1 MASTLAPAQSL
12 SALRILIVEDE
23 ALVAL
28 EVESILSLAGHQPV
42 AVADDLPSALA
53 AVDEAWPDL
62 ALVDIQLAGGA
73 SGLEVAAALKAKGIP
88 TLFAT
93 GNCPSEPRDDLAIG
107 CLHKP
112 FSDRSLMGAVE
123 AVAAI
128 LRGSEP
134 GPLPTSLRV
143 Y

>member
-1 MASTLAPAQSL
+1 M
-12 SALRILIVEDE
+12 RILIVEDE

-28 EVESILSLAGHQPV
+28 EVESILAMAGHQPI
-42 AVADDLPSALA
+42 AVADDLESTLA
-53 AVDEAWPDL
+53 ALEAATPDL
-62 ALVDIQLAGGA
+62 ALVDIQLARGA
-73 SGLEVAAALKAKGIP
+73 SGLDVAAALKARGIP

-93 GNCPSEPRDDLAIG
+93 GNCPEARRDDLAIG

-112 FSDRSLMGAVE
+112 FSDRTLTGAVE

-128 LRGSEP
+128 LRGAEP
-134 GPLPTSLRV
+134 RQLPGSLRV

>member
-1 MASTLAPAQSL
+1 M
-12 SALRILIVEDE
+12 RILIVEDE

-28 EVESILSLAGHQPV
+28 EVESILSMAGHEPLG
-42 AVADDLPSALA
+42 VADDLPSAM
-53 AVDEAWPDL
+53 AVVEAEMPDL
-62 ALVDIQLAGGA
+62 ALVDIQLARGA
-73 SGLEVAAALKAKGIP
+73 SGLEVAEALKARGIP

-93 GNCPSEPRDDLAIG
+93 GNCPSERRDDLAIG

-112 FSDRSLMGAVE
+112 FTDRSLTGAVE

-128 LRGSEP
+128 LRGTEP
-134 GPLPTSLRV
+134 GPLPASLRV